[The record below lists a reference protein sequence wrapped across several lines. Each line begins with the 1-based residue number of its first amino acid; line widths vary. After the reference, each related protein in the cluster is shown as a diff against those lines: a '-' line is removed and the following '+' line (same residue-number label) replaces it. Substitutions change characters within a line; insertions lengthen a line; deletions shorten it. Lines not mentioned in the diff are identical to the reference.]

1 LWTAICT
8 GVPVD
13 RQLYLLRISSVD
25 WIIEPGHRIGIST
38 SRCKGGA

>member
-1 LWTAICT
+1 LQTAVYP

-13 RQLYLLRISSVD
+13 WQLYLSRIFSVD

-38 SRCKGGA
+38 SRCRGGA